1 MTSVENIYHHFR
13 TNYSLT
19 TDSRAVIQGTIYLA
33 LRGERFDGNQFAA
46 QALES
51 GATLVVVDNADY
63 YINDERVVLVE
74 DSLRMLQLL
83 AKFHRQVLNIPVIAL
98 TGSNGKTTTKEL
110 LNEALSNRYNV
121 LATAGNFNNHIGVP
135 LTILKATPLHDLM
148 IVEMGANHIGEIKDL
163 CEIALPDIGLITN
176 IGKAHLEG
184 FGGYEGVIKA
194 KSEMYNFLKSTGGT
208 IVYNREDELLS
219 ELVEDYIPRVEYSPK
234 RDFKLINS
242 YPKLNFVYGGK
253 EYTSNLVGEYNLLNI
268 ATALS
273 VGALLECEVSDT
285 LEAISNYLPT
295 NNRSQTISK
304 KGIHFILDA
313 YNANPSSMALAI
325 KGFGESRLENKVL
338 ILGDM
343 LELGEDSD
351 IEHEQT
357 IKQCLE
363 LSMTTVVFVGPIFQ
377 RFEKQYSDF
386 SFVESVN
393 DLQSFTIQMLP
404 STHCFVK
411 GSRGIKLEKI
421 LEYLD

>member
-1 MTSVENIYHHFR
+1 MP
-13 TNYSLT
+13 
-19 TDSRAVIQGTIYLA
+19 GTIYLA

-46 QALES
+46 QALEA
-51 GATLVVVDNADY
+51 GAALVVIDNGDY
-63 YINDERVVLVE
+63 NINDDRVVLVK
-74 DSLRMLQLL
+74 DSLKMLQSL
-83 AKFHRQVLNIPVIAL
+83 AKHHRQVLNIPVVAL

-110 LNEALSNRYNV
+110 LNEALANKYNV

-163 CEIALPDIGLITN
+163 CEMALPDIGLITN

-194 KSEMYNFLKSTGGT
+194 KSEMYHFLKSSGGT
-208 IVYNREDELLS
+208 IVYNQEDELLS
-219 ELVEDYIPRVEYSPK
+219 KLVKDYIPQVAYSPK
-234 RDFKLINS
+234 ADFELISS
-242 YPKLNFVYGGK
+242 YPNLSFVYEGK
-253 EYTSNLVGEYNLLNI
+253 EYTSKLVGEYNLLNI
-268 ATALS
+268 ATAVS
-273 VGALLECEVSDT
+273 VATLLECEVLDI

-313 YNANPSSMALAI
+313 YNANPSSMKLAI
-325 KGFGESRLENKVL
+325 KDFGESLLENKVL

-343 LELGEDSD
+343 LELGEDSFM
-351 IEHEQT
+351 EHEQT
-357 IKQCLE
+357 INQCLE
-363 LSMTTVVFVGPIFQ
+363 LSLTTVVFVGPIFQ
-377 RFEKQYSDF
+377 RFEKQYPDF

-393 DLQSFTIQMLP
+393 ELQSFAIQMLP

-411 GSRGIKLEKI
+411 GSRAIKLEEI
-421 LEYLD
+421 LKYLD